1 MPSAGRPSARWIAAT
16 DAPLAP
22 PPALVPAPAPGR
34 AGAWA
39 SAPAAATVVMA
50 TARATPARPRST
62 SRRRRARCARR
73 ACDAR
78 ADRRHARGELR
89 SLSIPTEVF
98 LRRLVAYG
106 VSCRARAGRA
116 LRRALAGDS
125 PRTAAAVS
133 GSPAPRRACDGD
145 SAGFR
150 NSERGT
156 LVTGRTECPA
166 VGVPAVV
173 LHVLGRGRDDAE
185 RDALRVGEHREAPHV
200 LDVERLGEHLPAE
213 VPRRRHGRVGG
224 RGRGEH

>member
-22 PPALVPAPAPGR
+22 PPALVPPPAPGG

-39 SAPAAATVVMA
+39 SAPAAATVVSA
-50 TARATPARPRST
+50 SASASATPARPRSA
-62 SRRRRARCARR
+62 SRRRRARWARR
-73 ACDAR
+73 AWDAR
-78 ADRRHARGELR
+78 AERRHGRGELR
-89 SLSIPTEVF
+89 SLAIPTEVF

-145 SAGFR
+145 SAGFETA
-150 NSERGT
+150 S
-156 LVTGRTECPA
+156 A
-166 VGVPAVV
+166 
-173 LHVLGRGRDDAE
+173 
-185 RDALRVGEHREAPHV
+185 AL
-200 LDVERLGEHLPAE
+200 
-213 VPRRRHGRVGG
+213 
-224 RGRGEH
+224 